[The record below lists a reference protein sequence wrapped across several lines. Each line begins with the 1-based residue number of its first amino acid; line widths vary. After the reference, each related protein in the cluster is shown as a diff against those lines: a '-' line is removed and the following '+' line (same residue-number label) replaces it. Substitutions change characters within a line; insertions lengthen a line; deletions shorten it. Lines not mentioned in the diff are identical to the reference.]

1 MSPIPHPYLY
11 KFCVF
16 FLVSTIEFSD
26 DIDAKLIVLLDSIG
40 VGGVVRRKTRGD
52 WLDVW

>member
-1 MSPIPHPYLY
+1 M
-11 KFCVF
+11 F

-26 DIDAKLIVLLDSIG
+26 DIDDKLIVLLDSIG
-40 VGGVVRRKTRGD
+40 VSGVVHRQTRGD